1 MESNSMPAAAV
12 AVAAAITADMT
23 PVRAEKKIAKNVK
36 EGQFETPPPVTEKK
50 KSKFFGLAKS
60 TKKTFQKN
68 DLKKDL
74 NSMSLVELSKCSLPA
89 SNPTKLSMRQL
100 VRGWF

>member
-1 MESNSMPAAAV
+1 MPAAAV

-23 PVRAEKKIAKNVK
+23 PVRAEKKITKNVK
-36 EGQFETPPPVTEKK
+36 EGQFETPPLVTEKK
-50 KSKFFGLAKS
+50 ESKFFGLAKS

>member
-1 MESNSMPAAAV
+1 MPAAAV

-60 TKKTFQKN
+60 TKKTFP
-68 DLKKDL
+68 KKRFEEG
-74 NSMSLVELSKCSLPA
+74 SQQHESCGVVQMQSTC
-89 SNPTKLSMRQL
+89 
-100 VRGWF
+100 

>member
-1 MESNSMPAAAV
+1 MPAAAV
-12 AVAAAITADMT
+12 AVAAAMTADMT

-50 KSKFFGLAKS
+50 KKSKFFGLAKS
-60 TKKTFQKN
+60 TKKTFQQK

-74 NSMSLVELSKCSLPA
+74 NSMSLVELSKCSLLA